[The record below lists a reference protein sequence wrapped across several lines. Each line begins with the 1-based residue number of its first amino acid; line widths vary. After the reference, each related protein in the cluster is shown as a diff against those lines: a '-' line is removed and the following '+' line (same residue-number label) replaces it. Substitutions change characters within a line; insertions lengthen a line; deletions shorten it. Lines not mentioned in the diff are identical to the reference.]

1 MEKQGMVSIWLGNI
15 KKQNQ
20 LEKYVNLT
28 YDEDESL
35 YLLNFL
41 WISIL
46 IWMKQ
51 MRILLK
57 KRY

>member
-15 KKQNQ
+15 KTQNQ

-28 YDEDESL
+28 YDEDGESVPSK
-35 YLLNFL
+35 FL